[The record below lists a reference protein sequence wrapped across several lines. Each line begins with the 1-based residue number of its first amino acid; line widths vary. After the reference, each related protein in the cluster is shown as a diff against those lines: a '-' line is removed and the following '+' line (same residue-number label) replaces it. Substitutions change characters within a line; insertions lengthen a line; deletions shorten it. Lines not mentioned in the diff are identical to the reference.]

1 MKKQSNQA
9 PDEATLTLWMD
20 GELDGDELMRVES
33 WAQEHP
39 EILAQR
45 DAVRAMNA
53 SIRDHVPASVEPP
66 YADFFNQRILRHI
79 HEESAARTTRPRD
92 SM

>member
-1 MKKQSNQA
+1 MKNQSDHT

-20 GELDGDELMRVES
+20 GELDGDELTKMEA

-39 EILAQR
+39 EVLAER
-45 DAVRAMNA
+45 DAMQAMNA
-53 SIRDHVPASVEPP
+53 EIKAAVPASLEPP

-79 HEESAARTTRPRD
+79 HDEMPAPAAAE
-92 SM
+92 